1 MSKLV
6 FETVEGLNE
15 WFNAFSAGKGL
26 DNRSSNSLCFGYEPP
41 DYTNYAIRVGEARD
55 DKEKNAI
62 YGQAVIAATR
72 FVAPLKECAWVS
84 CKGMIERSM
93 KWFDI
98 AAHGNEDFK
107 IWHDNYNAL
116 KSRVPSL
123 LEVTGYRTSVLNWRA
138 ATRFEELDTVRTL
151 YGEMRMDYAINADIA
166 PTIVEML
173 NDMKDKREKAFGANG
188 GSRGKVSQE
197 HVGWVRL
204 WLDGQIDPLSIPQWG
219 SWDKTNSSGKRL
231 GATGI
236 VNLYDPQSY
245 DSLALAEIKYGE
257 AVAAARTAARDLD
270 PTAIT
275 ATLQRI
281 RACIDEAKEIANAR
295 EGDGNVAFTQQMAA
309 MDVAFSSHYWLWR
322 SGCKFESFAPLSQ
335 YLFELGQRPVG
346 SAKIDKML
354 GEMPWMWARGLRSSF
369 ADKTFQ
375 DKIHIHPAVLTQGR
389 LLDMA
394 SCFGA
399 IPANNP
405 ERAREGTGNPR
416 FILNLRRSGRNLC
429 GTVAAK
435 LFEVFKAGF
444 NVQES
449 EIIPAEHM
457 LHQSFL
463 GKQSHLQYA
472 GMLQGDFTKIHI
484 VNA

>member
-1 MSKLV
+1 MSQLN

-26 DNRSSNSLCFGYEPP
+26 DIRQTNSACFGYEPP

-55 DKEKNAI
+55 DKEKNAV

-84 CKGMIERSM
+84 CKGMVERSL

-98 AAHGNEDFK
+98 AAQNDVDFK
-107 IWHDNYNAL
+107 IWHENYNAL

-123 LEVTGYRTSVLNWRA
+123 LEVAGYRTSVLNWRV
-138 ATRFEELDTVRTL
+138 ATRFEDLETVKSL
-151 YGEMRMDYAINADIA
+151 FGEMEMDYAISPDIA

-173 NDMKDKREKAFGANG
+173 NDMKDKRERAFGVNG
-188 GSRGKVSQE
+188 GGRGKVSQE
-197 HVGWVRL
+197 HVGWMKL
-204 WLDGQIDPLSIPQWG
+204 WLDGQINPLSIPQWG
-219 SWDKTNSSGKRL
+219 SWDKTNNSGKRL

-236 VNLYDPQSY
+236 VNLYNPQTY
-245 DSLALAEIKYGE
+245 DAFELAERKYME
-257 AVAAARTAARDLD
+257 AVNFARTAARDLD
-270 PTAIT
+270 PATST
-275 ATLQRI
+275 ATLQKI

-295 EGDGNVAFTQQMAA
+295 EEGTATYTQQMAA

-322 SGCKFESFAPLSQ
+322 SGCKYESFAPLSQ
-335 YLFELGQRPVG
+335 FLFELGQRPVG
-346 SAKIDKML
+346 SAKVDKML

-369 ADKTFQ
+369 ADKAFH
-375 DKIHIHPAVLTQGR
+375 DKVHMHPGVLTQGR

-444 NVQES
+444 DVRES

-463 GKQSHLQYA
+463 GKRSHLQYA
-472 GMLQGDFTKIHI
+472 GMLEGDFTKIHI